1 MSVHFGKA
9 QLAAVGKSTGGSYI
23 NHWQTFD
30 PTGKTLKLSNKTN
43 AWLFTG
49 DFKEIMA
56 LVAQVK
62 SFDYK
67 DGGNTNIAFSA
78 WKPGDIQGIAE
89 IMGHNLLKL
98 VPIPAKEL
106 TDIAGYLV
114 RLGVKALVSAAKKDR
129 LLKSLNPKKQ
139 EDWAFAV
146 FHAAPSECTKLY
158 SNVDVFWKSVKSVA
172 GPDMASV
179 MLQWKDKQG
188 KYTSLH
194 GIFQK
199 GKQAIRGGEKNYQ
212 ATGDDLL
219 NYHNAPH
226 H

>member
-30 PTGKTLKLSNKTN
+30 PTGKNLKLSNKTN

-49 DFKEIMA
+49 DLKEIIA

-67 DGGNTNIAFSA
+67 DGGNTNIAVSA

-89 IMGHNLLKL
+89 IMGHNLLSL
-98 VPIPAKEL
+98 VPIPGKEMA
-106 TDIAGYLV
+106 DVAGYLV
-114 RLGVKALVSAAKKDR
+114 RLGVKALISAAKKDR
-129 LLKSLNPKKQ
+129 LIQALNPKKKD
-139 EDWAFAV
+139 EWAFAV
-146 FHAAPSECTKLY
+146 FSASPSECTKLY
-158 SNVDVFWKSVKSVA
+158 SNVDVFWKSVKTVS

-179 MLQWKDKQG
+179 MLQWKEKQG
-188 KYTSLH
+188 NAKSFH
-194 GIFQK
+194 GLVQK
-199 GKQAIRGGEKNYQ
+199 GKVKIRGGEKNYQ
-212 ATGDDLL
+212 AVGDDLL